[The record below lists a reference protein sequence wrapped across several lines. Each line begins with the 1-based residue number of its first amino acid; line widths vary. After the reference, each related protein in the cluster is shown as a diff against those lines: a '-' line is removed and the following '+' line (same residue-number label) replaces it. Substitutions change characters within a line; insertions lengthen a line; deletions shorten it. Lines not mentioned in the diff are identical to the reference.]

1 MSVSS
6 FGSKSSSFSM
16 KSQAVIDELQKQRQK
31 DAMEKEELNKQRMKD
46 AYENEQL
53 RIQVAETGNVA
64 WACRLIIFQSEF
76 PKYFYFLFIG
86 DIVFKSWKW
95 LW

>member
-31 DAMEKEELNKQRMKD
+31 DAMEKEEYVSEKD
-46 AYENEQL
+46 NFYL
-53 RIQVAETGNVA
+53 IETCV
-64 WACRLIIFQSEF
+64 SV
-76 PKYFYFLFIG
+76 FLVLGFSLG
-86 DIVFKSWKW
+86 KTLVF
-95 LW
+95 